1 MNSHAVAPVRWTTAS
16 FADAADTVPADLTAL
31 GAHVEH
37 CNGCRERLF
46 SLRCAGEAIHGFVAA
61 RFVTTL
67 VAVAVVFGAVALV
80 L

>member
-16 FADAADTVPADLTAL
+16 FSDAADTVPADLSAL
-31 GAHVEH
+31 GAHVER

-46 SLRCAGEAIHGFVAA
+46 SLRCAVEAVHGFVAP

-67 VAVAVVFGAVALV
+67 VAVAAIFGAVALV
-80 L
+80 I